1 MSKKELNSD
10 INELMK
16 RINKFS
22 NVNKEYEYLNTGI
35 DVLDNFFAGF
45 SDVQRGRGGM
55 LRGKMYSFSG
65 GAGVGKTTLLL
76 DICKRFCENKYN
88 VLYIDV
94 EDGINDRLESVD
106 LLKYYTNDIQDYGK
120 DQNNRFFVVS
130 PQTYGECIDV
140 IKDILKIVKVDFIV
154 IDSIKHLLT
163 STDIDSNSE
172 DIEGM
177 LLDKRIEGV
186 FFPILKNIARKYN
199 LTICFIQQVR
209 VKKKGMFFVV
219 DESGG
224 NAFLHSVDSRL
235 FLKQKETIE
244 VDKINNEGIKIR
256 KEVGNIVEIVTK
268 KSRFGMFNLTLPIV
282 FGKGISLVYYYYRI
296 LKNIGYIQNKASIY
310 SINVG
315 DLDVKVKGENEV
327 YKVIKDNFEK
337 IEDFLYKN
345 NLIVIEKDKEEEDG
359 V

>member
-1 MSKKELNSD
+1 
-10 INELMK
+10 
-16 RINKFS
+16 
-22 NVNKEYEYLNTGI
+22 
-35 DVLDNFFAGF
+35 
-45 SDVQRGRGGM
+45 
-55 LRGKMYSFSG
+55 
-65 GAGVGKTTLLL
+65 
-76 DICKRFCENKYN
+76 
-88 VLYIDV
+88 
-94 EDGINDRLESVD
+94 
-106 LLKYYTNDIQDYGK
+106 
-120 DQNNRFFVVS
+120 
-130 PQTYGECIDV
+130 
-140 IKDILKIVKVDFIV
+140 
-154 IDSIKHLLT
+154 LT